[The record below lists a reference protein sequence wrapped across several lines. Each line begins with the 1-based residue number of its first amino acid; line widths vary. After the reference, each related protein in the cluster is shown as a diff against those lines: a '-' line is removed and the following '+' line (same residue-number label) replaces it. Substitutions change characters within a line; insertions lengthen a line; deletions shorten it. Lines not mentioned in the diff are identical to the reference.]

1 MLNRR
6 HLLVAP
12 LAVMATRVF
21 AAGPVARRLDVRDDG
36 LVARFHATD
45 EARGRPAVV
54 MLNGSDGGL
63 PSAADADDLAA
74 AGYPTLS
81 LAYFKDWR
89 GQPDGLPESL
99 NDIPLEYLLRGLD
112 WLARRPEVDRRRI
125 VVMGQSRGAEL
136 ALLLGTLRPA
146 LAGVI
151 AYAPSA
157 WVWGGVPD
165 RPGAPQTRAAWTLG
179 GRPLPF
185 RDSGAD
191 PSVPMREW
199 FLRAK
204 PLAAARIPVER
215 IRGRVLLVSG
225 LDDRVWPSDV
235 FADQVAAKLP
245 ANRVTSLKFADAGH
259 LLMGTGPGMTRLT
272 FPGGGSF
279 DFGGTPD
286 ATARARAEAWAASKA
301 LLSSL

>member
-6 HLLVAP
+6 HLLAAP
-12 LAVMATRVF
+12 LAIAAARVAAAAPATR
-21 AAGPVARRLDVRDDG
+21 RWDVRDDG
-36 LVARFHATD
+36 LVARFHAPD
-45 EARGRPAVV
+45 DARARPAVM
-54 MLNGSDGGL
+54 MLNGSEGGL

-74 AGYPTLS
+74 AGFPTLS

-89 GQPDGLPESL
+89 GQPDGLPASL
-99 NDIPLEYLLRGLD
+99 NELPLEYLFRGLD
-112 WLARRPEVDRRRI
+112 WLERRPEVDRRRI

-136 ALLLGTLRPA
+136 ALLLGTLRPK

-165 RPGAPQTRAAWTLG
+165 RPGAPQTRAAWTLD

-191 PSVPMREW
+191 PSVPMRDW
-199 FLRAK
+199 FLRAAPK
-204 PLAAARIPVER
+204 DAARIRAER

-225 LDDRVWPSDV
+225 LDDKVWPSDV
-235 FADQVAAKLP
+235 FADEVAARLP
-245 ANRVTSLKFADAGH
+245 AGRVTSLKFADAGH

-279 DFGGTPD
+279 DFGGTAE
-286 ATARARAEAWAASKA
+286 ATARARADGWAASKA
-301 LLSSL
+301 LLYSL

>member
-6 HLLVAP
+6 HLLAAPFAIAAARVA
-12 LAVMATRVF
+12 ATVP
-21 AAGPVARRLDVRDDG
+21 AIRRLDVREDD

-45 EARGRPAVV
+45 GMPARPAVV

-74 AGYPTLS
+74 AGFPTLS

-89 GQPDGLPESL
+89 GQPDGLPATL
-99 NDIPLEYLLRGLD
+99 NEIPLEYLFRGLD
-112 WLARRPEVDRRRI
+112 WLERRPEVNRGKI

-136 ALLLGTLRPA
+136 ALLIGTLRPK

-151 AYAPSA
+151 AYSPSA
-157 WVWGGVPD
+157 WIWGGVPD
-165 RPGAPQTRAAWTLG
+165 RPGAPQTRAAWTLD

-191 PSVPMREW
+191 PAVPMREW
-199 FLRAK
+199 FFRAA
-204 PLAAARIPVER
+204 PLDAARIRAER

-235 FADQVAAKLP
+235 FADQIAARLP
-245 ANRVTSLKFADAGH
+245 AGRVTSLKFANAGH
-259 LLMGTGPGMTRLT
+259 LLMGTGPGITKLN

-279 DFGGTPD
+279 DFGGTAE
-286 ATARARAEAWAASKA
+286 ATTRARADAWAASKA
-301 LLSSL
+301 LLYSL